1 MLPDFT
7 PIEKLTTQD
16 AQQETARLQKQL
28 VQYGT
33 AYYEEDAPLVEDY
46 IYDALYARLVALEE
60 KFPQYVI
67 PDSPT
72 QNVGSADTK
81 S

>member
-33 AYYEEDAPLVEDY
+33 ANNEDDEQIEEDY
-46 IYDALYARLVALEE
+46 I
-60 KFPQYVI
+60 
-67 PDSPT
+67 
-72 QNVGSADTK
+72 
-81 S
+81 